1 MRGRDTARGVR
12 ERERERETV
21 RDVGNLYSER
31 QGQR

>member
-12 ERERERETV
+12 ERERETV
-21 RDVGNLYSER
+21 RDVGNLYTER